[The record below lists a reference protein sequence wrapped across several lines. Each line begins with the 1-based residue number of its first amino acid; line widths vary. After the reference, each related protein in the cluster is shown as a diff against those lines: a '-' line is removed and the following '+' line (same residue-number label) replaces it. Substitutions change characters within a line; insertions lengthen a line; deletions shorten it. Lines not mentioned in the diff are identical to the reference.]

1 MVDVSCE
8 VEIGCPAA
16 EVFDYTSVVTNDP
29 VWTGGL
35 VEVRPLGDPRL
46 APGAAFER
54 VSRFLGR
61 QLVYRIEVRSLEPG
75 SRVVME
81 TSSGPFPM
89 RIVDETE
96 ALGPDRCRFRIR
108 ASGEPGGFFA
118 FAAPL
123 VSAATRRSIQRDVDT
138 LRDVLEARRAAR

>member
-8 VEIGCPAA
+8 AEIGRSAA
-16 EVFDYTSVVTNDP
+16 DVFAYTSLVTNDP

-35 VEVRPLGDPRL
+35 VEVRPIGDPHL
-46 APGAAFER
+46 VPGGAFER

-61 QLVYRIEVRSLEPG
+61 QLVYRIEVREVEPG
-75 SRVVME
+75 RRVVME

-89 RIVDETE
+89 RIVYETE
-96 ALGPDRCRFRIR
+96 PLGPSRCRFRIR

-118 FAAPL
+118 FAAPV

-138 LRDVLEARRAAR
+138 LRDVLEGQA